1 MATNFLW
8 YCTCNADGVEGV
20 SCVECAVGLGK
31 LCTWSGEGAAGSGLL
46 VAWAVALG
54 FKVFGSGLRISFW
67 VSSTVSFLLP
77 SSVNKG
83 RIFSLLH
90 GYRQQIIFGASYS
103 PSEASTGS
111 SIKSS

>member
-1 MATNFLW
+1 MRF
-8 YCTCNADGVEGV
+8 CRVGSVDGMTFAVGV
-20 SCVECAVGLGK
+20 SSVECAVDEGRIY
-31 LCTWSGEGAAGSGLL
+31 TWLVEGAAGSGLL

-83 RIFSLLH
+83 RISSSLLH
-90 GYRQQIIFGASYS
+90 G
-103 PSEASTGS
+103 P
-111 SIKSS
+111 

>member
-1 MATNFLW
+1 MTFAI
-8 YCTCNADGVEGV
+8 GV
-20 SCVECAVGLGK
+20 SGVECAAGEGK
-31 LCTWSGEGAAGSGLL
+31 LYTWSGDGAAGSGLF

-67 VSSTVSFLLP
+67 VSSTVSFLVP

-83 RIFSLLH
+83 RISSSLLH
-90 GYRQQIIFGASYS
+90 GPLTTNDSGASCNFL
-103 PSEASTGS
+103 EASTRS